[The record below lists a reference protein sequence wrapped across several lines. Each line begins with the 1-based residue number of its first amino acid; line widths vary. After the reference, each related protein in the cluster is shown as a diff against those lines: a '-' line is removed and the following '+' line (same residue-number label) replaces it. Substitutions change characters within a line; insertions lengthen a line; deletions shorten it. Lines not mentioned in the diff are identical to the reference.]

1 MKSEVR
7 LVGDKNK
14 LSEKPI
20 RAVKCVTGGQDG
32 FFCCC
37 LAVDELRVKRG
48 KKCGGGRLKIEVF
61 MRKKGEIFEF
71 FIEILIN

>member
-7 LVGDKNK
+7 LEGDKNK

-48 KKCGGGRLKIEVF
+48 KKCGGGRVKIEVF
-61 MRKKGEIFEF
+61 MRKKMEF
-71 FIEILIN
+71 LSFLLKF